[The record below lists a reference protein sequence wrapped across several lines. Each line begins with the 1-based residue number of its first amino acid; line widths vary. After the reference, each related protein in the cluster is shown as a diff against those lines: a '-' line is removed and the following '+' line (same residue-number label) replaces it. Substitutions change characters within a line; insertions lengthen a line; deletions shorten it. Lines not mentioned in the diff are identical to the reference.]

1 MTHNSLL
8 LLRPLRGFTA
18 LRLGSK
24 RWRVL
29 SNCHVASAKQPIQKK
44 PALGRLKM
52 WRAWHDSKR
61 MAALGS
67 PPAPTA
73 WFVAQ
78 QMKFNALF

>member
-8 LLRPLRGFTA
+8 AVATTA
-18 LRLGSK
+18 GLHRIAARFKTLARFVKLPRCLGQTT
-24 RWRVL
+24 
-29 SNCHVASAKQPIQKK
+29 HTKK
-44 PALGRLKM
+44 PALGRFKM

-73 WFVAQ
+73 WFVDRVANLTYR
-78 QMKFNALF
+78 F